1 MQFSTL
7 RQRRLVQKFPHKVA
21 ALLPL
26 SVRRALTVLSGFGS
40 NSSGADSYMAPS
52 SGAGPSGGYSAGSSA
67 PGSGKYAGFGN
78 PQFQGK
84 ERSGSIDMTSIQ
96 DGAAKAMSFMA
107 DGLSKLKGKIDET
120 AKQNASPTVGS
131 SSLYQNPGTQVQPLR
146 HARRA
151 FFVDL

>member
-1 MQFSTL
+1 
-7 RQRRLVQKFPHKVA
+7 
-21 ALLPL
+21 
-26 SVRRALTVLSGFGS
+26 
-40 NSSGADSYMAPS
+40 MAPS
-52 SGAGPSGGYSAGSSA
+52 SGAGSSGGYSAGSSA

-146 HARRA
+146 HAHRA

>member
-40 NSSGADSYMAPS
+40 NAWADSYMAPS

-146 HARRA
+146 HAHRA

>member
-26 SVRRALTVLSGFGS
+26 SVRRALTVLSGFGAW
-40 NSSGADSYMAPS
+40 ADSHMAPS
-52 SGAGPSGGYSAGSSA
+52 SGAGPSGGFSAGSSA

-84 ERSGSIDMTSIQ
+84 ERSGSSDMTSIQ
-96 DGAAKAMSFMA
+96 DDAAKAMSFMA

>member
-1 MQFSTL
+1 
-7 RQRRLVQKFPHKVA
+7 
-21 ALLPL
+21 
-26 SVRRALTVLSGFGS
+26 
-40 NSSGADSYMAPS
+40 
-52 SGAGPSGGYSAGSSA
+52 
-67 PGSGKYAGFGN
+67 
-78 PQFQGK
+78 
-84 ERSGSIDMTSIQ
+84 MTSIQ